1 MAISKNYTTVDLFK
15 FIASIMVV
23 AIHTQPYISNALA
36 DYWITS
42 ACRIAVPFFF
52 VVGSYFYFS
61 SNKPIWNYIK
71 RLWVLYLV
79 WFVIELPSIY
89 ERFFIGT
96 PFFKGMIYFIRGL
109 LLNNTFYASWYITA
123 SWQALLITYLL
134 AKRSTVLLYI
144 IGILCAFLSVSNAMY
159 AHFFDNDIWN
169 SFTHY
174 TNMCFASNSFIAAIP
189 FCIIGRFIAIHR
201 EKILTHKRA
210 FAFCLGAFIILGC
223 IEVFYCKPYY
233 EITDS
238 FWLLYPIALTLVVL
252 LISYN
257 IPINEEASRILRKM
271 SILVYLS
278 HCIVIRLIKGLF
290 DIDSGLTLFLSTAL
304 ITIVISYLIVLLSK
318 RIRILKYLY

>member
-79 WFVIELPSIY
+79 WFVIELPFIY

-144 IGILCAFLSVSNAMY
+144 IGIY
-159 AHFFDNDIWN
+159 A
-169 SFTHY
+169 
-174 TNMCFASNSFIAAIP
+174 
-189 FCIIGRFIAIHR
+189 
-201 EKILTHKRA
+201 
-210 FAFCLGAFIILGC
+210 
-223 IEVFYCKPYY
+223 
-233 EITDS
+233 
-238 FWLLYPIALTLVVL
+238 
-252 LISYN
+252 
-257 IPINEEASRILRKM
+257 
-271 SILVYLS
+271 
-278 HCIVIRLIKGLF
+278 LF
-290 DIDSGLTLFLSTAL
+290 
-304 ITIVISYLIVLLSK
+304 
-318 RIRILKYLY
+318 